1 MSGFCQLWLTCANKP
16 EADKIAAS
24 LLEKK
29 LVACAKQIGV
39 SSQFHWQGK
48 IDSDSEV
55 LLLMESREDLF
66 LKIEEELAKIHSYD
80 TFVLTS
86 TPITNISKKA
96 KDWLN
101 GNLKGKQ

>member
-39 SSQFHWQGK
+39 SSQFHCQGK
-48 IDSDSEV
+48 IDSNSEV

-66 LKIEEELAKIHSYD
+66 EEVEKEVAKIHSYD

-86 TPITNISKKA
+86 NTLNQISKRVRT
-96 KDWLN
+96 WLDETID
-101 GNLKGKQ
+101 KEW